1 MGEVEPCARSN
12 VRGVTLGGGRRK
24 LLLGS
29 IHLTSYACQ
38 MRYIVGVDEVG
49 RGPIAGPVAVGV
61 VAVPETF
68 EWGSIPGVTDS
79 KKMSHEARVR
89 VYNRARELSVHY
101 AVGFSSVELID
112 TKGIVPAI
120 QNALRLALEELTL
133 DPLKC
138 DVRLDGG
145 LKAPQEFKQQ
155 TTITRGDAS
164 ESSIGLASIMA
175 KVERD
180 FFMIEQSVAYPQ
192 YNFESHKGY
201 GTKLHYAAL
210 KKHGLTPLHRRTFL
224 GLSQ

>member
-1 MGEVEPCARSN
+1 
-12 VRGVTLGGGRRK
+12 
-24 LLLGS
+24 
-29 IHLTSYACQ
+29 

-49 RGPIAGPVAVGV
+49 RGPIAGPVAVGA
-61 VAVPETF
+61 VA
-68 EWGSIPGVTDS
+68 IPNNFDWSTIVGVRDS

-89 VYNRARELSVHY
+89 VYRRAQELGVLY
-101 AVGFSSVELID
+101 AVGFSSVEMID
-112 TKGIVPAI
+112 TEGIVPAI
-120 QNALRLALEELTL
+120 QNSLRLALGELAL
-133 DPLKC
+133 DPSMC

-155 TTITRGDAS
+155 TTIIRGDAS